1 MSLKGKTAIVTGSSK
16 PTGIGAAVA
25 FALAEQGAN
34 IVVHYSSSAESAQA
48 VVKQIEGLGAQ
59 AVAIKADA
67 SSKDFR
73 TTLVEGTLKAFNT
86 QTIDIIV
93 NNAGTAAVHPSIA
106 DVEVDSW
113 DTVYH
118 VNVRAPFLLIQAAV
132 PHMKDSGRIINIG
145 SIVARSGNK
154 MLTAYASSKA
164 AVTSMSVSLAEEL
177 GPKGITVNVVA
188 PGPIATEMS
197 MKGSPIYEKLMNN
210 AHIKRERTARE
221 VASAVAWLASP
232 NAGYVTGQL
241 IGVDGGVS
249 FPIGV

>member
-1 MSLKGKTAIVTGSSK
+1 
-16 PTGIGAAVA
+16 
-25 FALAEQGAN
+25 
-34 IVVHYSSSAESAQA
+34 
-48 VVKQIEGLGAQ
+48 
-59 AVAIKADA
+59 
-67 SSKDFR
+67 
-73 TTLVEGTLKAFNT
+73 
-86 QTIDIIV
+86 
-93 NNAGTAAVHPSIA
+93 
-106 DVEVDSW
+106 
-113 DTVYH
+113 
-118 VNVRAPFLLIQAAV
+118 
-132 PHMKDSGRIINIG
+132 MKDSGRIINIG